1 MPCRIREVS
10 EAEQVLTVHSLL
22 GAAFW
27 LWMAAIALALLK
39 VPSLSRLLMG
49 LGAVAGIVGVLTV
62 LPHGTPLMRL
72 PIHLGEQVV
81 RFQYT
86 PEALWLLGFG
96 LVPGALATWI
106 ASPERRARPA
116 WLVGAGLSL
125 IGALGVF
132 GLQDGYSFLI
142 AWELMSLGG
151 ATMLLSERLS
161 LGAGQSTLFMLAL
174 LEVGT
179 VAILLAVLLL
189 AQSAG
194 GHMDFLGFASGV
206 RSMSTTGQV
215 FVGLLL
221 LIGFGAKLGL
231 LPFYEW
237 FPGAYAAGSGAS
249 GALMSGVVLNAAFF
263 GLSRGLIDWL
273 PDHGSGLFGLGVTV
287 TIVGVLSS
295 ILAVLYAFQQDD
307 WRRLLSFSS
316 AENASIAVA
325 ALGASLVFR
334 ADGQGPLA
342 GLAWTVAVLHLSG
355 HALAKG
361 GLFLCADGVYSV
373 NSSYRLAQ
381 RGWVRNAGLAFGVG
395 ALFATMSL
403 AALPPQIGFVTEWFT
418 FQTLF
423 QGFHLSTLGGRL
435 TLALAGAGLALTA
448 AVALATF
455 VKAFGIGLLG
465 ASDTERREP
474 IGARYDLAAI
484 ILGLAVLIAAVGMP
498 VWLQGLNEANMTQFS
513 AGSAAAMT
521 TDWLLVPLTNKFAF
535 ISPTKLII
543 AMPLLAILPLLLLL
557 NSRRF
562 YVRRTHVWYGGMRE
576 NPLRSATTSL
586 SFANAM
592 RTFYSFIY
600 RPTLDTAHEHRAVAY
615 FVRKLEFDHDV
626 AEVFRPN
633 LFTPIRRGVWRL
645 AGWLRAFQSGDLNF
659 YLALIGALL
668 IVILAL
674 TLR

>member
-1 MPCRIREVS
+1 MI
-10 EAEQVLTVHSLL
+10 EAL
-22 GAAFW
+22 AIAFW
-27 LWMAAIALALLK
+27 LWVAATLFAFLRWSA
-39 VPSLSRLLMG
+39 VARFLMG
-49 LGAVAGIVGVLTV
+49 LGSVVGIAGVLSV
-62 LPHGTPLMRL
+62 LPHGTVVIQL
-72 PIHLGEQVV
+72 PMHLGEQAV
-81 RFQYT
+81 RVRYS
-86 PEALWLLGFG
+86 PGSLWLLGFG
-96 LVPGALATWI
+96 LVPAALATWLS
-106 ASPERRARPA
+106 SPVTTARPA

-179 VAILLAVLLL
+179 IAILLAVLFL
-189 AQSAG
+189 ARAADG
-194 GHMDFLGFASGV
+194 RMDFFAFAAGAQT
-206 RSMSTTGQV
+206 MSVPLCV
-215 FVGLLL
+215 FVGVLLL
-221 LIGFGAKLGL
+221 GGFGAKLGL

-237 FPGAYAAGSGAS
+237 FPGAYSAGSGAS

-273 PDHGSGLFGLGVTV
+273 PASSVGLFGLGVTV

-334 ADGQGPLA
+334 SDGQGALA

-361 GLFLCADGVYSV
+361 GLFLCADGVYSAGG
-373 NSSYRLAQ
+373 SYRLAQ

-403 AALPPQIGFVTEWFT
+403 AAMPPQIGFVTEWFT
-418 FQTLF
+418 FETLF
-423 QGFHLSTLGGRL
+423 QGFRLSTLAGRL
-435 TLALAGAGLALTA
+435 TLSLAGAGLALTA

-455 VKAFGIGLLG
+455 VKALGIGLLG
-465 ASDTERREP
+465 AGDSSVRTHV
-474 IGARYDLAAI
+474 GARYGLAAFV
-484 ILGLAVLIAAVGMP
+484 LGLAVLAAAVGLP
-498 VWLQGLNEANMTQFS
+498 VWLQGLNEADIAQFG
-513 AGSAAAMT
+513 AGSAAAMSS
-521 TDWLLVPLTNKFAF
+521 DWLLVPLTNKFSF
-535 ISPTKLII
+535 ISPSKLII
-543 AMPLLAILPLLLLL
+543 VTPLLALLPLLLLL
-557 NSRRF
+557 NGRRF
-562 YVRRTHVWYGGMRE
+562 AVRYSRVWYGGMRE
-576 NPLRSATTSL
+576 NPRRSSTTSL
-586 SFANAM
+586 TFANAM

-600 RPTLDTAHEHRAVAY
+600 RPTLDTAREHREVSY

-626 AEVFRPN
+626 ADVFRPN
-633 LFTPIRRGVWRL
+633 LFTPIRHAVWRL
-645 AGWLRAFQSGDLNF
+645 AGWLRALQSGDLNL
-659 YLALIGALL
+659 YLALIGGLL
-668 IVILAL
+668 ILILAL

>member
-1 MPCRIREVS
+1 VP
-10 EAEQVLTVHSLL
+10 SLL
-22 GAAFW
+22 AAAFW
-27 LWMAAIALALLK
+27 LWVGGTVLALLRL
-39 VPSLSRLLMG
+39 PSLSRLVIG

-81 RFQYT
+81 RFRYS

-106 ASPERRARPA
+106 ASPVPRARPA

-161 LGAGQSTLFMLAL
+161 MGAGQSTLFMLAL

-179 VAILLAVLLL
+179 VAILLGVLLL
-189 AQSAG
+189 AQAAN
-194 GHMDFLGFASGV
+194 GHMDFLGFASGA
-206 RSMSTTGQV
+206 RSMSVAWQV

-221 LIGFGAKLGL
+221 LVGFGAKLGL

-249 GALMSGVVLNAAFF
+249 GALMSGVVLNAAYF

-273 PDHGSGLFGLGVTV
+273 PDHGTGLFGLGVTV
-287 TIVGVLSS
+287 TLVGVLSS

-373 NSSYRLAQ
+373 SASYRLAQ
-381 RGWVRNAGLAFGVG
+381 RGWVRNAGLGFGIG

-435 TLALAGAGLALTA
+435 ALALAGAGLALTA

-465 ASDTERREP
+465 ASGDTRRREP
-474 IGARYDLAAI
+474 IGARYELASML
-484 ILGLAVLIAAVGMP
+484 LGLAVLIAAVGMP
-498 VWLQGLNEANMTQFS
+498 IWLQGLNEDNMTQFS
-513 AGSAAAMT
+513 AGSALAMT

-535 ISPTKLII
+535 ISPSKLII
-543 AMPLLAILPLLLLL
+543 AMPLLAIVPLLFLL
-557 NSRRF
+557 NARRF
-562 YVRRTHVWYGGMRE
+562 EVRRTRVWYGGMRE
-576 NPLRSATTSL
+576 DPLRSATTSL

-600 RPTLDTAHEHRAVAY
+600 RPTLDTAREHRAVAY

-626 AEVFRPN
+626 ADVFRPN
-633 LFTPIRRGVWRL
+633 LFTPIRRSVWRL
-645 AGWLRAFQSGDLNF
+645 GGWLRAFQSGDLNF
-659 YLALIGALL
+659 YLALIGLLL
-668 IVILAL
+668 ILILAL

>member
-1 MPCRIREVS
+1 MVD
-10 EAEQVLTVHSLL
+10 LL

-27 LWMAAIALALLK
+27 LWIAAIVLAFLR
-39 VPSLSRLLMG
+39 VPSFARLLMG
-49 LGAVAGIVGVLTV
+49 LGAVAGIAGVLTV
-62 LPHGTPLMRL
+62 LPHGTPLLRL

-81 RFQYT
+81 RLHYS
-86 PEALWLLGFG
+86 PESLWLLGFG
-96 LVPGALATWI
+96 LVPAVLATWI
-106 ASPERRARPA
+106 ASPVAAARPA

-151 ATMLLSERLS
+151 ATLLLSERLS
-161 LGAGQSTLFMLAL
+161 MGAGQSTLFMLAL

-189 AQSAG
+189 ARSSS
-194 GHMDFLGFASGV
+194 GHMDFLRFASGAQ
-206 RSMSTTGQV
+206 SMPVSLQV

-221 LIGFGAKLGL
+221 LVGFGAKLGL

-263 GLSRGLIDWL
+263 ALSRGLIDWL
-273 PDHGSGLFGLGVTV
+273 PDPHGVLFGLGITV

-334 ADGQGPLA
+334 ADGQGALA
-342 GLAWTVAVLHLSG
+342 GLAWTVAMLHLSG

-361 GLFLCADGVYSV
+361 GLFLCADGVYSA
-373 NSSYRLAQ
+373 SASYRLAQ
-381 RGWVRNAGLAFGVG
+381 RGWIRNAGLAFGVG
-395 ALFATMSL
+395 ALFSTMSL

-448 AVALATF
+448 AVAFATF

-465 ASDTERREP
+465 TRDSQRRPP

-484 ILGLAVLIAAVGMP
+484 VLGLAVLTAAVGMP
-498 VWLQGLNEANMTQFS
+498 WWLQGLNEADVAQFS
-513 AGSAAAMT
+513 SGSAGAMT
-521 TDWLLVPLTNKFAF
+521 TDWVLVPLTNKFAF
-535 ISPTKLII
+535 ISPSKLII

-557 NSRRF
+557 NGRRF
-562 YVRRTHVWYGGMRE
+562 PVRRTRVWYGGMRE
-576 NPLRSATTSL
+576 DPLRSSTTSL

-600 RPTLDTAHEHRAVAY
+600 RPTLDTAREHRAVAY
-615 FVRKLEFDHDV
+615 FVRKLEFEHDV
-626 AEVFRPN
+626 ADVFRPN
-633 LFTPIRRGVWRL
+633 LFTPIRHLVWRL